1 MEKKLKSLFEFQ
13 RFAGNDRIAKMIEE
27 TNNRYAAELS
37 DDDIALVNAAGDL
50 PGKEDKQILDLD

>member
-37 DDDIALVNAAGDL
+37 DEDIAFDNAAGDL
-50 PGKEDKQILDLD
+50 PGRDDQQIIDCD